1 MRFVALNRQVR
12 VRRAGGDDTVAAR
25 LADTRGLTL
34 VESVV
39 SLLIVGIVLA
49 AVASVLVFGTNMTR
63 RQEAESNAQT
73 LASTVKASLESALQ
87 GATSVTWNDDGSIT
101 FTTGTTTYYL
111 GNEGSTYVLSVENGQ
126 VKVAPQGNHD
136 GGGDLLPSST
146 YINGDTVS
154 LSRDENDDRQ
164 VKITVKSDSGAEL
177 ATANTSDVLASN
189 GGAA

>member
-1 MRFVALNRQVR
+1 MRFVALDRQVR

-25 LADTRGLTL
+25 LADSRGLTL

-73 LASTVKASLESALQ
+73 LASTVKASLESALE
-87 GATSVTWNDDGSIT
+87 GAKSATWSDDDGGSVT
-101 FTTGTTTYYL
+101 FTTGSSTYYL
-111 GNEGSTYVLSVENGQ
+111 GNEGSTYVLSIANGQ
-126 VKVAPQGNHD
+126 VRVAPQDNPSN
-136 GGGDLLPSST
+136 GGDLLPSST

-154 LSRDENDDRQ
+154 LAQDGNQ
-164 VKITVKSDSGAEL
+164 VKVTVRSDSGAEL
-177 ATANTSDVLASN
+177 ATANTSDVLTGN